1 MANRLSTSTA
11 FLASY
16 GLSIL
21 GNAVAAVVLPLV
33 VLRTTGS
40 ALDAGVVAAAV
51 AIPAVLAGVF
61 MGGVVDRVHRRSV
74 SVAADL
80 VSAAAVAAL
89 PLVDLFGGGLSLGW
103 FVLFG
108 IIGSFGDVP
117 GLTAREALLPDVARH
132 DGTDVGRLVALRE
145 SVGAL
150 VLLVG
155 PAGAAGLVVLVDGS
169 GALWV
174 TAATSCLA
182 ALVTLRLPREVGE
195 IVGDRPGSSPR
206 AALAHLREGWSLLFR
221 RSPFLLCIT
230 VLNLSL
236 VTVLTAIQ
244 GLLLPVY
251 FTRQGQESRLG
262 LVLSALAVGLIA
274 GSATYAAVGE
284 SVSRRTWL
292 VTGLLGSVAGIATIC
307 LLPPVWWIFGGALVL
322 GLTGGVVSTVVG
334 VLMTERIPDHLRGRV
349 TGTQNAIITAAPSLG
364 VLGAALAVE
373 QASLETAGL
382 VILAVW
388 VVTVASGVLAPPLRD
403 LEPRE
408 LEAVVQ

>member
-1 MANRLSTSTA
+1 M
-11 FLASY
+11 
-16 GLSIL
+16 L

-51 AIPAVLAGVF
+51 AVPAVLAGVF

-74 SVAADL
+74 SIVADL
-80 VSAAAVAAL
+80 VSAASVAAL

-195 IVGDRPGSSPR
+195 IVGDRPGGSPR
-206 AALAHLREGWSLLFR
+206 AALTHLREGWSLLFR

-262 LVLSALAVGLIA
+262 LVLSALAVGLIV
-274 GSATYAAVGE
+274 GSATYAAVGA

-307 LLPPVWWIFGGALVL
+307 LLPPVWWILGGALAL

-382 VILAVW
+382 VIVAVW
-388 VVTVASGVLAPPLRD
+388 VVTVAWAVLAPPLRD
-403 LEPRE
+403 LEPRG